1 MRTPGNTYMVQP
13 GTTWYNLF
21 SEVVPKLV
29 PENTALTPVWYGWYD
44 LLLSLA
50 HMGEK
55 LAVSVFFPLYVR
67 SWQKVVLSVPA
78 HCKSL
83 KLREKRWY
91 NLAFE
96 VVLGR
101 TRSYQ
106 RGAA

>member
-1 MRTPGNTYMVQP
+1 
-13 GTTWYNLF
+13 
-21 SEVVPKLV
+21 
-29 PENTALTPVWYGWYD
+29 
-44 LLLSLA
+44 
-50 HMGEK
+50 
-55 LAVSVFFPLYVR
+55 VFFPLYVR

-83 KLREKRWY
+83 KLREKGWY
-91 NLAFE
+91 NLGFE